1 MFINIINYGDLMIY
15 NSSLR
20 RFVIGTL
27 FLFVGVLLYKYPD
40 NLVYSEDIED
50 SYVKEVYLGDKNN
63 YVSLVNVSCSNNKD
77 KVKEV
82 FECISNGKLHSS
94 FVSYIPDGTKLIS
107 YSIDGSLLKL
117 NFSKEFYNVSLE
129 NEVKLIEM
137 LVYSFTSIDGVDEIM
152 LFVDGKLLNYLPNS
166 NNVLPTIL
174 DRDYGINK
182 VIDIDSISN
191 TVSFNV
197 YYLGKEDEYYY
208 IPITYV
214 MNNDNDVVEMI
225 VRKLKNN
232 GINSSLLTHL
242 TSNVDV
248 VSYDINGGNMDVLFN
263 KELESI
269 MKDSLLEEE
278 IKYMLVMSFAD
289 SFDIDVSNIEIY
301 F

>member
-40 NLVYSEDIED
+40 NLVYSDD
-50 SYVKEVYLGDKNN
+50 SNDGYVKGVYLGDKND

-77 KVKEV
+77 KVMEV
-82 FECISNGKLHSS
+82 FECISNGKLPNS
-94 FVSYIPDGTKLIS
+94 FVSYVPDGTKLIS
-107 YSIDGSLLKL
+107 YSVDGSLLKL
-117 NFSKEFYNVSLE
+117 NFSKEFYNVSLD

-137 LVYSFTSIDGVDEIM
+137 LVYSFTSIEGIDGLM

-174 DRDYGINK
+174 NRDYGINK

-214 MNNDNDVVEMI
+214 MNNDNDVIEMI

-248 VSYDINGGNMDVLFN
+248 VSYNINDGNMDVLFN

-269 MKDSLLEEE
+269 MEDSLLEEE
-278 IKYMLVMSFAD
+278 IKYMLVMSFSD
-289 SFDIDVSNIEIY
+289 SFDIDVSNIKIN

>member
-40 NLVYSEDIED
+40 NLIYSDDIED
-50 SYVKEVYLGDKNN
+50 GYVKEVYLGDKNN

-77 KVKEV
+77 KVMEV
-82 FECISNGKLHSS
+82 FECISNGKLPRG
-94 FVSYIPDGTKLIS
+94 FVSYVPNGTKLIS
-107 YSIDGSLLKL
+107 YSVDGSLLKL

-137 LVYSFTSIDGVDEIM
+137 LVYSFTSIDGFDEIM

-214 MNNDNDVVEMI
+214 MNNDNDVIEMI
-225 VRKLKNN
+225 IRKLKNN

-248 VSYDINGGNMDVLFN
+248 VSYDINDGNMDVLFN

-278 IKYMLVMSFAD
+278 IKYMLVMSFSD
-289 SFDIDVSNIEIY
+289 SFDIDVSNIEIN

>member
-40 NLVYSEDIED
+40 NLVYSDDIED

-77 KVKEV
+77 KVMEV
-82 FECISNGKLHSS
+82 FGCISNGNLPNS
-94 FVSYIPDGTKLIS
+94 FVSYVPDGTKLIS
-107 YSIDGSLLKL
+107 YSVDGSLLKL

-137 LVYSFTSIDGVDEIM
+137 LVYSFTSIDGIDEIM
-152 LFVDGKLLNYLPNS
+152 LFVDGNLLNYLPNS

-214 MNNDNDVVEMI
+214 MNNDNDVIEMI

-248 VSYDINGGNMDVLFN
+248 VSYDINDGNMDVLFN
-263 KELESI
+263 KELENI

-278 IKYMLVMSFAD
+278 IKYMLVLSFSD
-289 SFDIDVSNIEIY
+289 SFDIDVSNIEIN